1 MPLHRFRIDAPTE
14 VAEAVALLDE
24 HGDDASVYAGGTELL
39 LALKAGFLAVDRLVD
54 VKGIAELGEVREGQD
69 EVVIGA
75 AVTYRTLERHPAV
88 RRRIPALAR
97 LVSEIANVRVR
108 TAGTLAGNLC
118 FAEPHSDPAVLL
130 MCMDAEVACR
140 GPGGE
145 RRIPMAG
152 FFAGPY
158 ESAIHRDEVAT
169 RVHVPTQSARSPTAF
184 ERFRTFERPTANAA
198 VRLDL
203 DGEDRVARAV
213 VAVGAAGPTPA
224 RASPA
229 EAVLV
234 GAARGDLRDRV
245 PAVRDAVSDEIEVM
259 EDGYGSEDF
268 KRHLSAELVVRAL
281 ARVTGDP
288 ERSDG

>member
-1 MPLHRFRIDAPTE
+1 MPLHRFVIHAPTE
-14 VAEAVALLDE
+14 VDEAVWLLEE

-39 LALKAGFLAVDRLVD
+39 LALKAGFLAVERLVD
-54 VKGIAELGEVREGQD
+54 VKGIPELGEVREEEG
-69 EVVIGA
+69 EVAIGA
-75 AVTYRTLERHPAV
+75 TVPYRTLERHPAV

-140 GPGGE
+140 GPRGE
-145 RRIPMAG
+145 RRIPVAA

-158 ESAIHRDEVAT
+158 ESALARDEVAT
-169 RVHVPTQSARSPTAF
+169 GVHVPGQPARSATSF
-184 ERFRTFERPTANAA
+184 ERFRTFERPTANAS

-203 DGEDRVARAV
+203 DGEDHVVRAV

-224 RASPA
+224 RVAGV
-229 EAVLV
+229 EAVLE
-234 GAARGDLRDRV
+234 GAARGDLRDGV

-268 KRHLSAELVVRAL
+268 KRHLTAELVVRAL
-281 ARVTGDP
+281 ARAAG
-288 ERSDG
+288 ELGRSDG

>member
-1 MPLHRFRIDAPTE
+1 MPLRRFRIHAPAE
-14 VAEAVALLDE
+14 VDEAVALLEE

-54 VKGIAELGEVREGQD
+54 VKGIAELGEVREDQD
-69 EVVIGA
+69 ELSIGA
-75 AVTYRTLERHPAV
+75 TVTYRTLERHPAV
-88 RRRIPALAR
+88 RRRIPTLAR
-97 LVSEIANVRVR
+97 LVGEIANVRVR

-130 MCMDAEVACR
+130 LCLDAEVACR

-145 RRIPMAG
+145 RRIPLAG

-158 ESAIHRDEVAT
+158 ESALARDEVAT
-169 RVHVPTQSARSPTAF
+169 RVHVPTQPARSATGF

-203 DGEDRVARAV
+203 DGEDRVDRAV

-224 RASPA
+224 RATRA
-229 EAVLV
+229 EAALE
-234 GAARGDLRDRV
+234 GASRGELRDRL
-245 PAVRDAVSDEIEVM
+245 PAVRDAVSDQVEVM

-268 KRHLSAELVVRAL
+268 KRYLTAEMVARAL